1 MVERL
6 LSKNKVL
13 SLALM
18 SKKGK
23 EEEEEGEKK
32 KRWRRSIQKWLTV

>member
-23 EEEEEGEKK
+23 EEEEGEKK